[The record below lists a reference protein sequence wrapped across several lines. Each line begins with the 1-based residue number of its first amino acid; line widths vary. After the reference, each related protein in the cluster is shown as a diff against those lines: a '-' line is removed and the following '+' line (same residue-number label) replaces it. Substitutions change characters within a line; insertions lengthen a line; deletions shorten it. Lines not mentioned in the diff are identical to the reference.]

1 MRTFFLALALLST
14 SCVAAPKPTTAPT
27 PADVVINK
35 MQSAWDEVK
44 TFKAKFKQ
52 EVFSK
57 QLGGEPDTSEGT
69 LAISKPSLLRWESE
83 TEGTLSLVTDK
94 DLTVVKKGLRK
105 GTVTVDIYKKRKQA
119 FIPKSLSF
127 LTGKGKFKALYKYEL
142 IEENDKSA
150 KLKLTPKDV
159 PKGETGESYIAEIN
173 KDSYLLRALT
183 TETVDTR
190 VVTSF
195 TEIEV
200 NPKLGSELF
209 QYKPQPTDIIHRQ

>member
-1 MRTFFLALALLST
+1 MRTLFVALALLST
-14 SCVAAPKPTTAPT
+14 SCVAAPKPAAAPS
-27 PADVVINK
+27 PADSLIGK
-35 MQSAWDEVK
+35 MQTAWDEVK

-57 QLGGEPDTSEGT
+57 QVGGEADVSEGT

-83 TEGTLSLVTDK
+83 TEHTLTLVTDK
-94 DLTVVKKGLRK
+94 ELTVVKKGLRK
-105 GTVTVDIYKKRKQA
+105 GTVTVDIHKKRKQA

-150 KLKLTPKDV
+150 KLKLTAKDRPKDA
-159 PKGETGESYIAEIN
+159 EAESYIAEIN

-190 VVTSF
+190 VITSF
-195 TEIEV
+195 TDIEV